1 MLEAGKALHK
11 VILAITWPEK
21 CICLW
26 HARSKQGLIKRA
38 IGAVSFVMVEA
49 VDIRSM
55 HHVHLGVIESPQF
68 LAPPPVVWGL
78 DLIPQPIHD
87 AMRPGW
93 YSNTHV
99 ARTISVDKVFDV
111 HVTAEGLVFNSDGK
125 VISQTI
131 TQHAPAEQE
140 RALQDI
146 ASAPDIPVIDTSC
159 LLLRKRGEANYGH
172 WMVEIL
178 PKLELARKLTHVSGV
193 AIPDVG
199 GGVNTVISESL
210 GIVDTIKSTPRF
222 PLKANSVTFFK
233 ELIVVSGMTMHG
245 SYMSPLVFEAI
256 DRIRDAVDGEEP
268 RKVFVSRAG
277 APRNIANEED
287 MHRLVT
293 EHGFEILHP
302 GKLDLRQQV
311 HKFKNASCVM
321 GVMGAGMTNIMFAPP
336 TARIINLAP
345 ATMPDTF
352 FYFIATLRGQ
362 SYEEVRGENV
372 NGGASWDEAFLVDF
386 GSLNELLRP
395 RSKV

>member
-1 MLEAGKALHK
+1 
-11 VILAITWPEK
+11 
-21 CICLW
+21 
-26 HARSKQGLIKRA
+26 
-38 IGAVSFVMVEA
+38 MVEA

-55 HHVHLGVIESPQF
+55 HHVHLGVIESPEF
-68 LAPPPVVWGL
+68 LAPPPVVSGI
-78 DLIPQPIHD
+78 DLIPKSIHD

-93 YSNTHV
+93 YSNSHG
-99 ARTISVDKVFDV
+99 ARSISVDKVFDV

-131 TQHAPAEQE
+131 TQHAPEEQE
-140 RALQDI
+140 RALRDI
-146 ASAPDIPVIDTSC
+146 ASATDIPVIDTSC
-159 LLLRKRGEANYGH
+159 LLLRKRGEGNYGH

-199 GGVNTVISESL
+199 TGMNTVISDSL

-233 ELIVVSGMTMHG
+233 ELIVVSGMTLHG

-268 RKVFVSRAG
+268 RKIFVSRAG
-277 APRNIANEED
+277 APRNIGNEAD
-287 MHRLVT
+287 IHRLVT

-302 GKLDLRQQV
+302 GKLNLTEQV

-321 GVMGAGMTNIMFAPP
+321 GVMGAGMTNIMFAPS

-352 FYFIATLRGQ
+352 FYFIATLRKQEYVEIRGNNRESGDTWDQEFTIPLGRILQ
-362 SYEEVRGENV
+362 SL
-372 NGGASWDEAFLVDF
+372 GA
-386 GSLNELLRP
+386 
-395 RSKV
+395 